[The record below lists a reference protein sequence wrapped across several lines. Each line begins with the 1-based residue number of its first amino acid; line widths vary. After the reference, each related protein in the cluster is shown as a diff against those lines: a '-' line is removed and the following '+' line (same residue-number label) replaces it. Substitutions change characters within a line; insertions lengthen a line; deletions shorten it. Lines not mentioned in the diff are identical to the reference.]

1 MGAIIL
7 TATGVETLV
16 SMDVIKGKKA
26 TCAEGVRD
34 ELELAGAQYVD
45 QPVAVDGNIVTGR
58 GVDDLPDFCREIIK
72 KLDSPGG

>member
-16 SMDVIKGKKA
+16 SMDVIGGKKA